1 MEIDIPS
8 KLLAVLRGFPTAREV
23 EHCGRV
29 FEVSPFDIYA
39 TCPKCQVKIK
49 VRSFSDVVELE
60 DVFDA
65 VFEWMERAKADDLVG
80 RRRREIS
87 EDLD

>member
-1 MEIDIPS
+1 MEIEIPS
-8 KLLAVLRGFPTAREV
+8 KLLELLRGLPKAREV
-23 EHCGRV
+23 EHCACV

-39 TCPKCQVKIK
+39 TCPKCQTKIK
-49 VRSFSDVVELE
+49 VRSFCDAVELE

-65 VFEWMERAKADDLVG
+65 VFEWMERAKADDLVA

>member
-1 MEIDIPS
+1 MAINIPS
-8 KLLAVLRGFPTAREV
+8 ELLACLKEFPTTRKV
-23 EHCGRV
+23 EHCECV

-39 TCPKCQVKIK
+39 TCPKCKTKIK
-49 VRSFSDVVELE
+49 VRSFSGVVEIE

-65 VFEWMERAKADDLVG
+65 VFEWIERSKADEKIE
-80 RRRREIS
+80 RRRREIR